1 MTESTATTPDR
12 STSDAIVWIDCEM
25 TGLDLTSDA
34 LIEVAAVVTD
44 YDLTVLGDPVQVVI
58 RPPDAALAQMGDFV
72 RQMHI
77 DSGLL
82 EVLSEG
88 TDMATAQEQVLEY
101 VRAWVPEAGKAPLG
115 GNTVST
121 DRAFLGRDMPQLE
134 AHLHYRIIDVSSIK
148 ELSKRWFPRAYFAA
162 PEKTGNHRALG
173 DIMDSIAEL
182 RYYRAA
188 VFQDPDSQDSTRLKA
203 LAKQISEA
211 NSAS

>member
-1 MTESTATTPDR
+1 
-12 STSDAIVWIDCEM
+12 M

-44 YDLTVLGDPVQVVI
+44 YDLTVLGNPVQVVI
-58 RPPDAALAQMGDFV
+58 RPPEAALAQMGDFV

-148 ELSKRWFPRAYFAA
+148 EVSKRWFPRAYFAA

>member
-1 MTESTATTPDR
+1 
-12 STSDAIVWIDCEM
+12 M

-58 RPPDAALAQMGDFV
+58 RPPEAALAQMGDFV
-72 RQMHI
+72 RQMHV

-88 TDMATAQEQVLEY
+88 IDMATAQEQVLEY

>member
-1 MTESTATTPDR
+1 
-12 STSDAIVWIDCEM
+12 M

-44 YDLTVLGDPVQVVI
+44 YDLTVLGNPVQVVI
-58 RPPDAALAQMGDFV
+58 RPPEAALAQMGDFV

-188 VFQDPDSQDSTRLKA
+188 VFQDPDSKDSTRLKA